1 MSKKIILTESQRD
14 LIVDQIISEML
25 KDVDRDHLLND
36 KPISEGIWTN
46 IKYGLSKLGRYKV
59 GGSFGG
65 VRKKDQEAAAKIQK
79 IIDNKANEAIAKL
92 DAEIKQQNPEFPN
105 NKEPVDFL
113 NTVMSISAV
122 YDSIVAATQK
132 DPKDEKYMPVDV
144 ANGVINDLREYVKKF
159 LDIDLAAAYSTLD
172 EAEGNILELSEEEL
186 KQLDEAWGLNTE
198 EYSNEEVIDEDQAA
212 DVRAG
217 LKAKRGT
224 GDAAGADF
232 HSDKMKNLKSNRLPM
247 TLLGVGSALGG
258 FSWLVNTDWFKSLFQ
273 TISTTTNIE
282 TVKDVVTTKS
292 EIIASVKPGDGLTQ
306 TLNAYFN
313 SNLGPNSTPEQLLD
327 AIKTAGG
334 GNLQDGIDAIAAKGG
349 MMGSPVEAKQVLMD
363 IAKNPH
369 GHGDT
374 LGEIFQGKWA
384 GTGKQVGD
392 MLTTVPGGQLKG
404 IIVNT
409 IIKAVPKILTTT
421 GVKTAAAFGVA
432 KGLGAILG
440 PIGVG
445 LLATGALVKL
455 MRMKGQKQSRA
466 ATLND
471 LYQSIRNIEGGTGV
485 VKPEGP
491 TIDAGSA
498 QDPKAIE
505 TKNKEEG
512 GGTGAGDAAGGAAGA
527 GKGGGVNDDLYN
539 SIRNLFQFL
548 VNNKNTLGRGAK
560 SGQSGNR
567 GDRRYRG
574 GEFMKGGDRAT
585 KGGQTQTARQR
596 FFAENEVNENE
607 FIFEGQYIK
616 DKRLLSFLQKSMPFE
631 KLKNFEDFIGRIEI
645 LRNKIRKIKTD
656 DKVMLGFINKLN
668 SNPIMATDF
677 KQLFNISADNP
688 QAVNALKGF
697 INDLFL
703 GVYSG
708 QYKFDSLIK
717 KMGSAGGN
725 VNKLEEEAGYN
736 AKEPNKA
743 FAKDAQDRGRFK
755 GNLLKFLQELVNMF
769 SYLNKLKSQGK
780 LGQATGQQKVSGQQQ
795 QTSEPA
801 AQQGTQQQAPSE
813 PAAQQ
818 QAPSE
823 PAAQQ
828 GTQQQAEP
836 EQKREKFKGIRLE
849 NKLNKENKLLSEEIN
864 KINKLIGKIN

>member
-14 LIVDQIISEML
+14 LIVDQIINEML

-36 KPISEGIWTN
+36 KQISEGIWTN

-59 GGSFGG
+59 GGKFGG
-65 VRKKDQEAAAKIQK
+65 RRKTDQEAAAKIQK

-113 NTVMSISAV
+113 NTIMSISAV

-132 DPKDEKYMPVDV
+132 DPKDEKYMPIDV

-172 EAEGNILELSEEEL
+172 EAEGNIIELTEEEL

-198 EYSNEEVIDEDQAA
+198 EYSNEEVIDEDQSA
-212 DVRAG
+212 DVRKQ
-217 LKAKRGT
+217 LQAKRG
-224 GDAAGADF
+224 AGADF
-232 HSDKMKNLKSNRLPM
+232 QSDRMKTLKSNKLP
-247 TLLGVGSALGG
+247 LLLAGIGGALGG
-258 FSWLVNTDWFKSLFQ
+258 LSWLAQTEWFKGWLEGLLGGD
-273 TISTTTNIE
+273 TTVTTPDI
-282 TVKDVVTTKS
+282 VKDVTGGAPDSKGMLHWMS
-292 EIIASVKPGDGLTQ
+292 SINQGEGL
-306 TLNAYFN
+306 
-313 SNLGPNSTPEQLLD
+313 PP
-327 AIKTAGG
+327 IKTGADVQSFVDRFGADKVQHMFDGNGAGPSATQVQQLQQLVG
-334 GNLQDGIDAIAAKGG
+334 GENGAKPVGELFNPQNDTFGSMKGG
-349 MMGSPVEAKQVLMD
+349 QNLFGVSKA
-363 IAKNPH
+363 ASF
-369 GHGDT
+369 
-374 LGEIFQGKWA
+374 LGQIVVKKG
-384 GTGKQVGD
+384 
-392 MLTTVPGGQLKG
+392 LTTVVKG
-404 IIVNT
+404 
-409 IIKAVPKILTTT
+409 A
-421 GVKTAAAFGVA
+421 GTALAAKFA
-432 KGLGAILG
+432 GLGAVLG

-445 LLATGALVKL
+445 VLATGALVKL

-471 LYQSIRNIEGGTGV
+471 LYQSIRNIEGGAGV
-485 VKPEGP
+485 VEPEGP
-491 TIDAGSA
+491 TIDSKEA
-498 QDPKAIE
+498 QNPAAIE
-505 TKNKEEG
+505 NKNKEEG
-512 GGTGAGDAAGGAAGA
+512 GGA

-560 SGQSGNR
+560 SGQAGNR

-574 GEFMKGGDRAT
+574 GEFMKGGDRAS
-585 KGGQTQTARQR
+585 KGGQTQTAKQR

-607 FIFEGQYIK
+607 YIFEGQYIK
-616 DKRLLSFLQKSMPFE
+616 DKRLISFLQKSMPFE

-645 LRNKIRKIKTD
+645 LRNKIRKIKTE

-677 KQLFNISADNP
+677 KQLFNISVDNP
-688 QAVNALKGF
+688 QAVNALKAF

-755 GNLLKFLQELVNMF
+755 GNLLKFLQELISMF

-780 LGQATGQQKVSGQQQ
+780 LGQQGGKQQTTGQQSGQQQATGQQGGEQQATGQPAANQPADNQ
-795 QTSEPA
+795 AADNQPAANEPA
-801 AQQGTQQQAPSE
+801 DQQQAQS
-813 PAAQQ
+813 
-818 QAPSE
+818 
-823 PAAQQ
+823 
-828 GTQQQAEP
+828 
-836 EQKREKFKGIRLE
+836 QKKEKFKGIRLE
-849 NKLNKENKLLSEEIN
+849 NKINNENKLLSEEIN